1 MGVLIHVGCSGLK
14 ASRTQAHGMMDKMFE
29 ATDLLDCLKRNTSG
43 GNNRLAARLAR
54 EPMKYMVL
62 TEDEMAS
69 PSYTWV
75 FLAPLIRTPSLD
87 EIAPI

>member
-1 MGVLIHVGCSGLK
+1 MGVLIPMGCSGLK

-54 EPMKYMVL
+54 EFVNNAL
-62 TEDEMAS
+62 RLAGVDETELEDD
-69 PSYTWV
+69 
-75 FLAPLIRTPSLD
+75 L
-87 EIAPI
+87 